1 MQHRFFTKETWLESP
16 RSKLLG
22 HVRLGFVY
30 LFVALLVAFSR
41 PTPLLFFLG
50 TILVVAGEVLR
61 IWASG
66 HLVKSVELI
75 DSGPYAF
82 TQNPLYLGRLL
93 ILTGFCVMA
102 RSRYFLNWIALVLGY
117 AVFFGYYI
125 PRKLRVEGARLQK
138 MHGGAFL
145 HYRASVPI
153 LFPSFTRYPGKQTRW
168 SLSRAVGN
176 QEYLVATG
184 VAVALGLFAWKAW
197 F

>member
-1 MQHRFFTKETWLESP
+1 MQHRFFTMETLLESS

-82 TQNPLYLGRLL
+82 TQNPLYLGRFL
-93 ILTGFCVMA
+93 ILTGFCFMA
-102 RSRYFLNWIALVLGY
+102 RSRYFLNWIALALGY

-168 SLSRAVGN
+168 SLARSVGN

-184 VAVALGLFAWKAW
+184 VSVALGLFAWKTW